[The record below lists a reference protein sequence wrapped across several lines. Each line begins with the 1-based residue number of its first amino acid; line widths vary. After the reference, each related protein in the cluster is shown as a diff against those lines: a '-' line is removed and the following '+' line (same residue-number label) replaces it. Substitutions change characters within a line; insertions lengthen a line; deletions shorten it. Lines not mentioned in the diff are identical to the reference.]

1 MPDRTITYLSSVFG
15 VLVGSYLVLVVG
27 TVLLASYETD
37 LIHSVGDTEAK
48 IGVLESRYYDAV
60 ATLTS
65 TPAAAMGLIR
75 PEKTAYVRAASV
87 PVLTR
92 AGN

>member
-1 MPDRTITYLSSVFG
+1 MPNRFITYLSAIFG
-15 VLVGSYLVLVVG
+15 VLVGSYLMLVVG

-37 LIHSVGDTEAK
+37 LIRSVGDTEAK
-48 IGVLESRYYDAV
+48 IGVLESRYYNAV
-60 ATLTS
+60 AMLTS
-65 TPAAAMGLIR
+65 APAESMGLVR
-75 PEKTAYVRAASV
+75 PVKTAYVRAVSV

>member
-1 MPDRTITYLSSVFG
+1 MPDRLVTYTGSAFG
-15 VLVGSYLVLVVG
+15 VMLGAYLALVVG

-37 LIHSVGDTEAK
+37 LMRSVGDTEAS
-48 IGVLESRYYDAV
+48 IGALETRYYAAV
-60 ATLTS
+60 AELTS
-65 TPAAAMGLIR
+65 TPVAELGLVAPR
-75 PEKTAYVRAASV
+75 ETAYVQAITA